1 MPARGPTDI
10 RAVARRA
17 RVSTS
22 TVSRFLNGKKRVS
35 AATERRILSSV
46 AALGYAPNRVARSLR
61 LSRTSTLGMLIPDN
75 SNPFF
80 SGLVRGAE
88 DAARAAGFALM
99 LFNTA
104 EDREQERAHLETLQA
119 LRCDGVLLIA
129 APAGPGD
136 AARWAG
142 LGRLALPVV
151 AVDRAIPLLV
161 DTVVADNA
169 DGGAQAAR
177 HLLGLGHRR
186 IGLISVD
193 YDVATHRARRDGFA
207 RALAAAGVAR
217 RPEHEL
223 RVPLTVH
230 DGRAAAVQLLAT
242 PSPPTALFVT
252 SNALSIGAVAGVQA
266 RGLRC
271 PDDVAVVGYDSYDWQ
286 EVFRPRLT
294 TIEQPAYLM
303 GQRAAA
309 LLTGRITGSSSGPP
323 VKVVLDTKLVVRES
337 AGARAAT
344 ARRGRAH
351 A

>member
-1 MPARGPTDI
+1 MPARGPADI

-17 RVSTS
+17 RVSAS
-22 TVSRFLNGKKRVS
+22 TVSRFLNGKKRVA

-75 SNPFF
+75 ANPFF

-99 LFNTA
+99 LFNTG
-104 EDREQERAHLETLQA
+104 EDRDQERAHLETLQA

-129 APAGPGD
+129 APEGPD
-136 AARWAG
+136 EAARWAV
-142 LGRLALPVV
+142 LRRLAVPVV
-151 AVDRAIPLLV
+151 AVDRAVPLPV

-169 DGGAQAAR
+169 GGGAQAAR

-186 IGLISVD
+186 MGLVSVD
-193 YDVATHRARRDGFA
+193 YDVATHRQRRAGFV

-223 RVPLTVH
+223 RVPLTVE
-230 DGRAAAVQLLAT
+230 DGRAAAERLLAA

-252 SNALSIGAVAGVQA
+252 SNALSIGAIAGVQA

-271 PDDVAVVGYDSYDWQ
+271 PEDLAVIGYDSYDWQ

-294 TIEQPAYLM
+294 TVEQPAYSM

-309 LLTGRITGSSSGPP
+309 LLAGRITGSVSGPP

-337 AGARAAT
+337 AGARAT
-344 ARRGRAH
+344 RTHTRRAH
-351 A
+351 G